1 MNRSHLVIALPEFS
15 SHLFLCSFST
25 AEMMQSPEGQLL
37 LFLVLLV
44 GLLSVPSYPAPVI
57 NGICSYGSNQNKIS
71 ARFENDHVIQA
82 VSPD

>member
-44 GLLSVPSYPAPVI
+44 GLLLIQGNYAPMESQKDTM
-57 NGICSYGSNQNKIS
+57 GK
-71 ARFENDHVIQA
+71 
-82 VSPD
+82 